1 LVTKKPSIKELHYQ
15 SFIRVLRGLLLCV
28 SEAVTLP
35 YTIGRKQ
42 NSFIETCLSIISFQT
57 PLPSAFVF
65 VSLIAIISLLGV
77 KAASAEDL
85 NGLTYSLNS
94 PISGEATLTGRV
106 AASEITDINIPDE
119 VVFKN
124 VVHSVTRISDNGFES
139 NNLTNVDFSDN
150 IASIG
155 NSAFKGINLTRVIIS
170 FMVSSI
176 GVRFYVV
183 PCRHKH

>member
-1 LVTKKPSIKELHYQ
+1 
-15 SFIRVLRGLLLCV
+15 
-28 SEAVTLP
+28 
-35 YTIGRKQ
+35 
-42 NSFIETCLSIISFQT
+42 
-57 PLPSAFVF
+57 
-65 VSLIAIISLLGV
+65 
-77 KAASAEDL
+77 
-85 NGLTYSLNS
+85 LNS

-176 GVRFYVV
+176 GVLFYVV